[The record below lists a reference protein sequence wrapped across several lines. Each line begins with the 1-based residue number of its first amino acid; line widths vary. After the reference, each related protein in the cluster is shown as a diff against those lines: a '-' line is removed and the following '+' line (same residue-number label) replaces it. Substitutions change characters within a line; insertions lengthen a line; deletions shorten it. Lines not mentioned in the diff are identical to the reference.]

1 MSWFWAVLAA
11 LAAAYAWRQ
20 HVLRV
25 RAQDELDRLSVR
37 GESMRRVLEHLDEG
51 ALLLS
56 QSGEVVYA
64 NAAAL
69 HLLGA
74 RQEAHDGPPTLEKL
88 TSSRP
93 ILDAVAG
100 HRCLRVHVWH
110 SAPHIFATL
119 RTISAR
125 GGRWTR
131 ALVYT

>member
-64 NAAAL
+64 NRAL
-69 HLLGA
+69 AHIRVRNFLSAVEDCSRAIEISRFLDDDFA
-74 RQEAHDGPPTLEKL
+74 RRPPPSL
-88 TSSRP
+88 TSAAKGCQAD
-93 ILDAVAG
+93 DA
-100 HRCLRVHVWH
+100 
-110 SAPHIFATL
+110 
-119 RTISAR
+119 AR
-125 GGRWTR
+125 AAR
-131 ALVYT
+131 ARR